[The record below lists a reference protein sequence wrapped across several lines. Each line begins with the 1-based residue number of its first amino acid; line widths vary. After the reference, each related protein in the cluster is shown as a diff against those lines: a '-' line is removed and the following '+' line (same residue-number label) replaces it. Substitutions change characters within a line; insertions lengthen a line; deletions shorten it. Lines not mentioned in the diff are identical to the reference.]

1 MNTLGKLLLSM
12 QKLSIGIGHRIL
24 PMVSPVNGDVV
35 SSTGALSSEHWQE
48 LEFLTGGLCYR
59 CGYPMEQFC
68 PPETWCGPC
77 NANEPNIKRTR
88 SALIYSD
95 MSRRLILN
103 FKHGGR
109 VDNLTIFTNWM
120 QSAANEILCQPAVLV
135 PVPLHLFRRLHRK
148 FNQSA
153 LLSGALAKA
162 CKLQHKPQWLV
173 RHRNTQRQGF
183 KSTKN
188 RQENVKGAFRVP
200 DKYLE
205 QIKGKRIILID
216 DVRTSG
222 ATLEACAKTLL
233 LAGASQIDA
242 ITLARIV
249 KTQETSK

>member
-48 LEFLTGGLCYR
+48 LEFLTGCLCYR

-68 PPETWCGPC
+68 PPETWCGPG
-77 NANEPNIKRTR
+77 NANKPNITRTR
-88 SALIYSD
+88 SALVYSD

-120 QSAANEILCQPAVLV
+120 QGAANEILCQPAVLV

-153 LLSGALAKA
+153 LLSGSLAKA

-173 RHRNTQRQGF
+173 RHRNTQSQGF

-188 RQENVKGAFRVP
+188 RQKNVKGAFRVP

-205 QIKGKRIILID
+205 QIKGQRIILID

-233 LAGASQIDA
+233 LAGAKQIDA